1 VAGREPLDPTV
12 TALPT
17 DGKATTLRSAAPP
30 PPPAPGQALAL
41 EPGMRLGRYEL
52 EEVIGR
58 GGMGVVFRARDP
70 ALSRPLA
77 IKVLNARASGARAQ
91 VRFLDEARAMAQL
104 RHPAV
109 LPVFDVGRLERH
121 LYVVMPFIAGGTL
134 HEWMSTTRRGWREVV
149 ERFAGAG
156 AGLAAAHAAGFVH
169 RDFKPSNVLVDDD
182 GRVMVADFGIAAH
195 LHDGTAPGAAA
206 VMSTVAGT
214 PAYMAPEQARGEAID
229 ARADQYSFCVSL
241 WEGLHGERPHQ
252 ATTHSIVGRFVRGA
266 LTPRRHHEVPAWLHD
281 ALLRGLSAHPA
292 DRWPSMAA
300 LLEHVAERLAA
311 PPVPTPSRAT
321 RRRGRWVA
329 AGVASVVVA
338 AAVVGFVATRGDARR
353 TAPAVD
359 VVESFAAPA
368 SPRAEAVVATE
379 DAARDAAKDT
389 APPSAA
395 APTRPAA
402 TRPRRADVAV
412 PATDVAVPAT
422 DARAELAEQD
432 LSESRF

>member
-1 VAGREPLDPTV
+1 MAGREPLDPTV

-149 ERFAGAG
+149 ERWGAISG
-156 AGLAAAHAAGFVH
+156 IMSGSSAHA
-169 RDFKPSNVLVDDD
+169 S
-182 GRVMVADFGIAAH
+182 
-195 LHDGTAPGAAA
+195 
-206 VMSTVAGT
+206 
-214 PAYMAPEQARGEAID
+214 
-229 ARADQYSFCVSL
+229 VSV
-241 WEGLHGERPHQ
+241 
-252 ATTHSIVGRFVRGA
+252 T
-266 LTPRRHHEVPAWLHD
+266 
-281 ALLRGLSAHPA
+281 
-292 DRWPSMAA
+292 
-300 LLEHVAERLAA
+300 
-311 PPVPTPSRAT
+311 
-321 RRRGRWVA
+321 
-329 AGVASVVVA
+329 
-338 AAVVGFVATRGDARR
+338 
-353 TAPAVD
+353 
-359 VVESFAAPA
+359 
-368 SPRAEAVVATE
+368 RAEAMHAI
-379 DAARDAAKDT
+379 
-389 APPSAA
+389 SMM
-395 APTRPAA
+395 
-402 TRPRRADVAV
+402 
-412 PATDVAVPAT
+412 
-422 DARAELAEQD
+422 LAEARTARMPSVTRIVAIETAFLDQ
-432 LSESRF
+432 LALR